1 MTVTL
6 DDLVEYSQ
14 GIDAR
19 LATLDVDK
27 LKDKIRYGVNNLAT
41 QELCFNTEETI
52 PFGQFI
58 SADLLA
64 FTITPSKEIVNYF
77 LTTVVNSVYDPFLL
91 PTSNAVTLTVN
102 ADKSITVNVINPE
115 QASLLALKIGY
126 FYVPNILTDLELDLE
141 PEVHHLLKHALQVV
155 LWGGLKD
162 YEKEQYHQK
171 VLDAHAAR
179 KTISFPTEM
188 EQPLK
193 GGFV

>member
-41 QELCFNTEETI
+41 QELCFAIEESI
-52 PFGQFI
+52 PFSQFTDAGLM
-58 SADLLA
+58 S
-64 FTITPSKEIVNYF
+64 FTITPSKEIINYY
-77 LTTVVNSVYDPFLL
+77 LTTVVNAVYDPFLL
-91 PTSNAVTLTVN
+91 PSSDAVTLTVN
-102 ADKSITVNVINPE
+102 SDKSITVDVVNE
-115 QASLLALKIGY
+115 YAASKLALKVGY
-126 FYVPNILTDLELDLE
+126 FYIPNILTELQIDVE
-141 PEVHHLLKHALQVV
+141 PEVFHFMKHAIQIV

-179 KTISFPTEM
+179 KTISYPNGM

-193 GGFV
+193 GGFL

>member
-6 DDLVEYSQ
+6 DDLIEYSQ

-91 PTSNAVTLTVN
+91 PASNAVTLTVN

-141 PEVHHLLKHALQVV
+141 PEVHHLLKHAIQVV

-193 GGFV
+193 RGFI

>member
-1 MTVTL
+1 MIVTL

-41 QELCFNTEETI
+41 QELCFSTEETV

-193 GGFV
+193 GGFI

>member
-1 MTVTL
+1 MIVTL

-41 QELCFNTEETI
+41 QELCFSIEETI
-52 PFGQFI
+52 QFGQFI

-91 PTSNAVTLTVN
+91 PTSDAVTLTIN
-102 ADKSITVNVINPE
+102 SDKSITVNVINPD

-126 FYVPNILTDLELDLE
+126 FYVPNILVDTELEIE
-141 PEVHHLLKHALQVV
+141 PEVHHLLKHAIQVV

-171 VLDAHAAR
+171 ALDAHAAR

-193 GGFV
+193 GGFI

>member
-171 VLDAHAAR
+171 VLDTHAAR

-193 GGFV
+193 GGFI

>member
-41 QELCFNTEETI
+41 QELCFSTTETI
-52 PFGQFI
+52 PFSQFTNVGLT
-58 SADLLA
+58 S
-64 FTITPSKEIVNYF
+64 FSITPSKEIINYY

-171 VLDAHAAR
+171 TLDAHASR
-179 KTISFPTEM
+179 KNVTYPNGM

-193 GGFV
+193 GGFI

>member
-41 QELCFNTEETI
+41 QELCFSTEETI
-52 PFGQFI
+52 PFNQFT
-58 SADLLA
+58 SVGLMS
-64 FTITPSKEIVNYF
+64 FTITPSKEIINYY
-77 LTTVVNSVYDPFLL
+77 LTTVVNAVYDQFLL
-91 PTSNAVTLTVN
+91 PSSDAVTLTVN
-102 ADKSITVNVINPE
+102 SDKSITVDIVNE
-115 QASLLALKIGY
+115 YAASKLALKVGY
-126 FYVPNILTDLELDLE
+126 FYIPNILTELQIDVE
-141 PEVHHLLKHALQVV
+141 PEVFHFMKHAIQIV

-193 GGFV
+193 GGFI